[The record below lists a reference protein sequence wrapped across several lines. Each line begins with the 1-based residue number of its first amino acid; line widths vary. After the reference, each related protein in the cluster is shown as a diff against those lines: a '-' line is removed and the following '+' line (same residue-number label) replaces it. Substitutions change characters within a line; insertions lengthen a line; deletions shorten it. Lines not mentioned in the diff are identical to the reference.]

1 MAIPDV
7 CHIILFDGWTFA
19 VGLVGMFQMTKLSEL
34 HFIDDGRDGVGWDG
48 MGWMEDL
55 PCPSS
60 PGADNLI
67 S

>member
-34 HFIDDGRDGVGWDG
+34 HFIDDDGRGWSGNGMGWDG
-48 MGWMEDL
+48 WKTSL
-55 PCPSS
+55 APP
-60 PGADNLI
+60 LLVQTI
-67 S
+67 